1 MAVDNDS
8 AYARKVF
15 KKNDVILKEGDTSDV
30 AYLILSGKVE
40 VRKGLHGQNPRLV
53 ATLGQGHVIGEL
65 SLFDSRPHVATV
77 IALED
82 TEVSGMSR
90 EEFQRMVN
98 NMDPVMKGIVEMMA
112 ERLRQA
118 IDELIP
124 NSGDVNWRDWDS

>member
-15 KKNDVILKEGDTSDV
+15 KKNDVILKEGETSDV

-98 NMDPVMKGIVEMMA
+98 NMDPVMKGIVGMMA